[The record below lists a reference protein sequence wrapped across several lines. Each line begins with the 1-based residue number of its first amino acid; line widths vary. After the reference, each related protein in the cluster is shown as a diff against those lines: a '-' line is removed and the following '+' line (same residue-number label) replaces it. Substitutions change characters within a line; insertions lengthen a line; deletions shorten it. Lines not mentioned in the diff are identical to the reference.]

1 VTVTAD
7 IAPGRTASPA
17 DDPATLSAIRRHEER
32 LGRDS
37 SSLAFA
43 PLADLYRK
51 VGRTADAIRLCREG
65 LARYPHYTTARLVL
79 AKALAAEDATDA
91 ALAELGAIL
100 EANPGDA
107 QCHRLAAQL
116 LRQRGAI
123 DAALTHLEAAVALDP
138 ADRESRSLVALL
150 RADPAAANEA
160 TGLARVLADDTFI
173 TLPFAAVCLE
183 QGLADEAAHV
193 FTRILRKDPNSREAR
208 EGLEQALRARSRR
221 KG

>member
-1 VTVTAD
+1 MTVAAD
-7 IAPGRTASPA
+7 TAPGRTASPV
-17 DDPATLSAIRRHEER
+17 DDPATISAIRRHEER
-32 LGRDS
+32 LARDP

-51 VGRTADAIRLCREG
+51 VGRTADAISLCRDG
-65 LARYPHYTTARLVL
+65 LVRYPHYTTARLVL
-79 AKALAAEDATDA
+79 AKALAAEEAIDDA
-91 ALAELGAIL
+91 LGELRLIL
-100 EANPGDA
+100 QSNPGDA

-116 LRQRGAI
+116 HRQRGAI

-138 ADRESRSLVALL
+138 TDRESRSLVGLL
-150 RADPAAANEA
+150 RADPAAANEGS
-160 TGLARVLADDTFI
+160 GLARVFADDTFI
-173 TLPFAAVCLE
+173 TLPFAAVCLD